1 MQFRSHRGG
10 CHYLPE
16 NTMPAFRDA
25 VSKGFDQ
32 IETDPLITKDGEIV
46 LLHDMTMNRTCRLPD
61 GSPIPEPMV
70 IEDMTYEEILRYD
83 AGIFKGEQFKGT
95 KVPKLSELL
104 ELLDGTDILLD
115 LDKKIST
122 DKLEILVNEVKKY
135 NVKIEFSCGNI
146 ERIKR
151 TLELMPEAY
160 INYDGVNTEEMLKQV
175 SDIVPK
181 GKLTVWIY
189 LDKPNFAWLT
199 DRDKASP
206 ELCARVKKYALLGIA
221 NTTCSEDVYE
231 AIALGADI
239 VEV

>member
-10 CHYLPE
+10 CFYNPE

-25 VSKGFDQ
+25 VNKGYNQ

-46 LLHDMTMNRTCRLPD
+46 LLHDITMNRTCRMPD
-61 GSPIPEPMV
+61 GSPIAEPMV

-83 AGIFKGEQFKGT
+83 AGIYKGEQFKGT

-115 LDKKIST
+115 LDKKIGT
-122 DKLEILVNEVKKY
+122 DKLEFLVNEVKKY
-135 NVKIEFSCGNI
+135 NVKIEFSCGDL

-151 TLELMPEAY
+151 VLELMPEAY
-160 INYDGVNTEEMLKQV
+160 INYDGVNTDEMLSKV
-175 SDIVPK
+175 SALVPK

-189 LDKPNFAWLT
+189 LDRPNFAWLT

-206 ELCARVKKYALLGIA
+206 ELCRRVKKYANLGIA
-221 NTTCSEDVYE
+221 NVTCPEDVYD
-231 AIALGADI
+231 AIRLGADV